1 MIKYLKEEVVL
12 EQKMKHNKLNINI
25 QIFKIKN
32 NMINIIKINLKLV
45 FLIFLFHQVI
55 KHQVKSHPIKS

>member
-12 EQKMKHNKLNINI
+12 EQKMKHNKLKINI
-25 QIFKIKN
+25 QIFKTKN